1 MLKKIFKISDK
12 EGINYSKESGDEN
25 KIHLDKII
33 GYNSIY
39 NDKIVHG
46 TLIFLKFL
54 KFSKKNKLKNYS
66 IKIIFKKGFF
76 YNLST
81 IVKKN
86 KITQINGGEALIEY
100 NKNIKIN
107 KTLKLHKVYRLKIS
121 DSTFESEYEKINL
134 ILNKLSYYVGMIN
147 PGYNSIIADI
157 NLKFSENIF
166 FSKKINIFTSSIGQ
180 GYPIKLNRLEFGNYS
195 IDFTTIVRPKL
206 NYVNIKPSKIV
217 KNLILN
223 STVPVLIL
231 GASSGIGK
239 EILELF
245 MLNKKIPII
254 ASFNRNLILKRQKN
268 LEIIKID
275 INKDLKKIS
284 QLLNKFNELRIY
296 YFCSPKIYNSQNN
309 NFNIKNYSNYFIN
322 YPKEIFKNKSKN
334 LKLEFFYP
342 STSFIDDNIHSDYVK
357 IKSKAEK
364 ILESKNNLNINIL
377 RIEKINT
384 KQNLGMFNKN
394 LPNFTQIL
402 NSNQLYQKKFFFI

>member
-1 MLKKIFKISDK
+1 M
-12 EGINYSKESGDEN
+12 
-25 KIHLDKII
+25 
-33 GYNSIY
+33 
-39 NDKIVHG
+39 
-46 TLIFLKFL
+46 
-54 KFSKKNKLKNYS
+54 
-66 IKIIFKKGFF
+66 
-76 YNLST
+76 
-81 IVKKN
+81 
-86 KITQINGGEALIEY
+86 
-100 NKNIKIN
+100 
-107 KTLKLHKVYRLKIS
+107 
-121 DSTFESEYEKINL
+121 
-134 ILNKLSYYVGMIN
+134 
-147 PGYNSIIADI
+147 
-157 NLKFSENIF
+157 
-166 FSKKINIFTSSIGQ
+166 
-180 GYPIKLNRLEFGNYS
+180 
-195 IDFTTIVRPKL
+195 
-206 NYVNIKPSKIV
+206 
-217 KNLILN
+217 
-223 STVPVLIL
+223 PVLIL